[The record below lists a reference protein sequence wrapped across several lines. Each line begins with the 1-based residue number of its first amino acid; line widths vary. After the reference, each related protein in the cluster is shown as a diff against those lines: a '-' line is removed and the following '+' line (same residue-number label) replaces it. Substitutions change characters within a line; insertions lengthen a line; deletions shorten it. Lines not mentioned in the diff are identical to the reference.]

1 LNIIVTSGGTRE
13 RIDAVRSIT
22 NGATGRLGSLIA
34 GEFSRR
40 LPGSAHTV
48 YYLCGAGSAVPAEG
62 GNIRI
67 IRIEGTDDLQS
78 RLEALLT
85 NEKIDAVIHSMA
97 VSDYKVNSIA
107 TPESIAESIS
117 RRLNDRQELVSQQG
131 MTSIVKEAL
140 LEQNI
145 SGENKISSE
154 LEHPVLV
161 LRKTPKVIEMIK
173 RLSPQTLLVGFKLL
187 SGADEKL
194 LIDTAYRLLIKNSCD
209 FVLANDTGTIKDG
222 NHEGFLIDAGA
233 NFVKLEGK
241 EAIAAAIADSVLK
254 KIAEGT
260 K

>member
-1 LNIIVTSGGTRE
+1 MNIIVTSGGTRE

-40 LPGSAHTV
+40 LPGSTHTV

-62 GNIRI
+62 DNIRVV
-67 IRIEGTDDLQS
+67 RIEGTDDLQS
-78 RLEALLT
+78 KLEALLT

-107 TPESIAESIS
+107 TPESIAESVS
-117 RRLNDRQELVSQQG
+117 CRLKGRQEPVSQQE
-131 MTSIVKEAL
+131 MASIIKEAL
-140 LEQNI
+140 LQQNI

-187 SGADEKL
+187 SGSDEKL
-194 LIDTAYRLLIKNSCD
+194 LIDTAYRLLIKNNCD
-209 FVLANDTGTIKDG
+209 FVLANDTATIKDG

-241 EAIAAAIADSVLK
+241 EVIAAAIADSVLK
-254 KIAEGT
+254 KIAEG
-260 K
+260 KK